1 MMTKDNN
8 PLTLV
13 GQKILA
19 ASQSCGS
26 VVLLVRRT
34 LYWMGK
40 APIDQFNLFRQ
51 FLEMGN
57 RSFPVASL
65 TMIFTGMVVALQTG
79 YSSIRVFNE
88 PLFIGAAV
96 GNSIFKELSPVLT
109 AMVFSGRVG
118 AAIAAELGTM
128 KVTEQLDALYTL
140 GTNPVRYLAV
150 PRFIAAV
157 VMLPLL
163 VVYADLMGII
173 GGYIVATTRLRVP
186 STVYIEDI
194 TKLDLNILLHGLL
207 KSFSFA
213 LIIVAV
219 SCYKGFT
226 TKGGAEGV
234 GRSTTEAVVN
244 SMVLVLVSDYFASA
258 ILVAFGIG

>member
-1 MMTKDNN
+1 MLARENN
-8 PLTLV
+8 PFLV
-13 GQKILA
+13 VGRKILGA
-19 ASQSCGS
+19 AQACGEM
-26 VVLLVRRT
+26 VVMMQRT
-34 LYWMGK
+34 FYWMGK
-40 APIDQFNLFRQ
+40 APIDRFNLFYQ
-51 FLEMGN
+51 MVEMGN
-57 RSFPVASL
+57 RSLPVVSL
-65 TMIFTGMVVALQTG
+65 TMIFAGMVIALQTG

-96 GNSIFKELSPVLT
+96 GHSIFKELSPVFT

-150 PRFIAAV
+150 PRFIAAILV
-157 VMLPLL
+157 FPLL
-163 VVYADLMGII
+163 TVYADLMGVI
-173 GGYIVATTRLRVP
+173 GGYIVTTVQLRIS
-186 STVYIEDI
+186 STVYIEDVTGI
-194 TKLDLNILLHGLL
+194 NLNVFLHGFW
-207 KSFSFA
+207 KSFVFA
-213 LIIVAV
+213 LIIVVV

-234 GRSTTEAVVN
+234 GKATTAAVVT
-244 SMVLVLVSDYFASA
+244 SMVLVLVSDYFVSA